1 MVSAHTNTHF
11 KYFHS
16 KGQAGISLSNTDPH
30 KQVCLRC
37 MSLRHF
43 FNEGTQSSL
52 KHRMAGLS
60 GRCKTHLPRTTI
72 SEQTQALH
80 YSRSNHNMCRSE
92 QRSFLNGW
100 LEQRGIAKTPSAH
113 CGKQWYSGIDGTAS
127 RLGPSK
133 KKKKEAVDIVWKPLT
148 LHWSNEQLRA
158 THERH
163 LFRLWECIKVTCTFT
178 YPPWCDQLVASS
190 LATVGVKA
198 PAF

>member
-1 MVSAHTNTHF
+1 MLSLADITMTARVKKKKQSLPSRTFLSHRKVAEMVSAHTNTHF

-100 LEQRGIAKTPSAH
+100 LEQRGIAKPPSAH

-133 KKKKEAVDIVWKPLT
+133 KKR
-148 LHWSNEQLRA
+148 S
-158 THERH
+158 
-163 LFRLWECIKVTCTFT
+163 
-178 YPPWCDQLVASS
+178 
-190 LATVGVKA
+190 G
-198 PAF
+198 